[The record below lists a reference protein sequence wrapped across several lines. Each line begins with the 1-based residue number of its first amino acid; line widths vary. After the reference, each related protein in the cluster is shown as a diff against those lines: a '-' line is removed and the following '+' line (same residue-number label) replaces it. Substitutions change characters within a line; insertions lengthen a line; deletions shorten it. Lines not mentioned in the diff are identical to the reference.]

1 MNRAMFYRSIRP
13 MFHGMLSQQQVD
25 GIEAL
30 LAATEGLPITH
41 RAYLM
46 ATAAHETDQTMQPIT
61 EYGGRKYFE
70 KYDTGK
76 IAKALGNTP
85 EADGDGY
92 LYRGRGYVQ
101 LTGRANYAKAG
112 AALGLGLMHKP
123 DLALQ
128 PAVAAKI
135 LVRGCEGGWF
145 TGKRLSDYLPGD
157 YRGARKIVNGTDKAD
172 LIAGYAREF
181 EAALLLLP
189 DAPVTSHISPVA
201 SGADI
206 APIVTKTPTI
216 VGANPGAI
224 SAAKPSILARLI
236 AWLFGKGA

>member
-1 MNRAMFYRSIRP
+1 MNRAAFYKSIRP
-13 MFHGMLSQQQVD
+13 MFHGMLSQAQFD

-30 LAATEGLPITH
+30 LAATEGQPITF
-41 RAYLM
+41 RAYLI
-46 ATAAHETDQTMQPIT
+46 ATAKHEVDNTMQPIT
-61 EYGGRKYFE
+61 EYGGRRYFN

-76 IAKALGNTP
+76 LAKALGNTP
-85 EADGDGY
+85 EADGDGF

-112 AALGLGLMHKP
+112 AALGLDLIRHP

-128 PAVAAKI
+128 PTFAARI
-135 LVRGCEGGWF
+135 LVRGCVEGWF
-145 TGKRLSDYLPGD
+145 TGKRLGDYLPGD
-157 YRGARKIVNGTDKAD
+157 YIGARRVVNGQDDAV
-172 LIAGYAREF
+172 LIASYAREF
-181 EAALLLLP
+181 EAALRLLP
-189 DAPVTSHISPVA
+189 DAPVTSHISPAVG
-201 SGADI
+201 GADI

-224 SAAKPSILARLI
+224 SAAKLSILARLI